1 MAGGC
6 TSTSSRGGRFEAC
19 GSAGSG
25 ERSSKKPFFTL
36 KPSDVRELLR
46 RALGAAVHLPLREV
60 DEYLKA
66 IESATDEELLRVA
79 RRWYH
84 EA

>member
-1 MAGGC
+1 M
-6 TSTSSRGGRFEAC
+6 
-19 GSAGSG
+19 
-25 ERSSKKPFFTL
+25 
-36 KPSDVRELLR
+36 KPSEAVRDLLR

-60 DEYLKA
+60 DRYLRA